1 MRYSFLTVLFM
12 AMVLMG
18 PVYGCSE
25 PASGTSQFE
34 PADLNRDGALFI
46 IGGGSRPESMV
57 QRMIDESGIDEEGYA
72 IVLTMSGFDPDTS
85 GFYGELQFR
94 EMGVENIASYDFGRE
109 DEFTA
114 ASQELLRGASLI
126 YITGGSQSRFMNAV
140 RNEPMI
146 ESVLREA
153 YENGAVIAGTSAG
166 AAVMSRIMI
175 TGDQVNYPEYTST
188 FYNLE
193 KNNMVTAEGLGLIE
207 GVIIDQHFVKRAR
220 NNRLITAV
228 IEFPDHTGIG
238 IDESTAILV
247 RNGEAEVVGVSQVL
261 VYRNQSDYS
270 AVFEGKLGARD
281 ISLNIY
287 LPGESF
293 TL

>member
-1 MRYSFLTVLFM
+1 
-12 AMVLMG
+12 
-18 PVYGCSE
+18 
-25 PASGTSQFE
+25 
-34 PADLNRDGALFI
+34 
-46 IGGGSRPESMV
+46 
-57 QRMIDESGIDEEGYA
+57 
-72 IVLTMSGFDPDTS
+72 
-85 GFYGELQFR
+85 
-94 EMGVENIASYDFGRE
+94 
-109 DEFTA
+109 
-114 ASQELLRGASLI
+114 
-126 YITGGSQSRFMNAV
+126 
-140 RNEPMI
+140 
-146 ESVLREA
+146 
-153 YENGAVIAGTSAG
+153 
-166 AAVMSRIMI
+166 MI

-193 KNNMVTAEGLGLIE
+193 KNNMITAEGLGLIE

-247 RNGEAEVVGVSQVL
+247 QNGQAEVVGVSQVL
-261 VYRNQSDYS
+261 VYRNLSDYS

-293 TL
+293 EI